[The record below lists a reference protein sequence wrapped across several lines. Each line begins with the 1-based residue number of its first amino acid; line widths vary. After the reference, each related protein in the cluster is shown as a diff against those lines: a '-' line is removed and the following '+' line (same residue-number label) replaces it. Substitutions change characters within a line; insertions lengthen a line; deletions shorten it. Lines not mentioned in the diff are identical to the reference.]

1 MSIKRKLLEILLCL
15 VLGAGS
21 LMGLPMRAEEIEEL
35 MHSMNEPKVA
45 HTLREES
52 DTGDDPI

>member
-21 LMGLPMRAEEIEEL
+21 LMAVPMRAEEIEEL
-35 MHSMNEPKVA
+35 MRLMNQPKVA

>member
-1 MSIKRKLLEILLCL
+1 MSIKRKLLDILLCL

-21 LMGLPMRAEEIEEL
+21 LMGLPMRAEEVEEL
-35 MHSMNEPKVA
+35 MRSMNQPKVA

>member
-1 MSIKRKLLEILLCL
+1 MSIKRKLRETLLCM

-21 LMGLPMRAEEIEEL
+21 LIGVPMRAEEIEEL
-35 MHSMNEPKVA
+35 MDLMNQPRIA
-45 HTLREES
+45 HTLPDEN

>member
-35 MHSMNEPKVA
+35 MHSVNEPKVA
-45 HTLREES
+45 HTLPDEC
-52 DTGDDPI
+52 DAGGDPI